1 MSSLA
6 HQSYKRT
13 RIVATV
19 GPASAEPAIFRKLV
33 SEGVNVA
40 RLNFSHGT
48 YPEHARFITMV
59 RTAARRLGT
68 TVSVLQDLCGPK
80 IRVGDLPPDGV
91 QLVNGETIIFSNNVK
106 RRNAIPFQYAGLP
119 RDVHKGD
126 QVLLDDGLLE
136 LEVLGTTAAEVS
148 CRVIVG
154 GKLTSHKGINVPS
167 ATLRVPAITEKD
179 KKDLVFGLA
188 HGVDAVAL
196 SFVRSPRDVTHLREL
211 IARAR
216 PRVEPFLFVKIEKH
230 EAIEHL
236 EEIVHAADGVMV
248 ARGDLGIEVAPELVP
263 LLQKK
268 MVRLCNDLNKPVIV
282 ATQMLDSMIR
292 NPRPTRAE
300 ISDVANAVLDMTDG
314 VMLSGE
320 SASGAY
326 PVEAVSYMA
335 RTARV
340 VEGAALQAG
349 ALVCHHRAPA
359 PSQVVG
365 ELAFVAAEL
374 EGVAAI
380 VVLTESSDTVRAL
393 SRMRLPCTIIAQ
405 ASDEH
410 LAARMNFYYGV
421 APVVAH
427 ALTRGGMLQS
437 VLRAARKRGLAA
449 RGDRVVVLRSRN
461 GRGALLSLEE
471 VRVS

>member
-1 MSSLA
+1 MSSLP
-6 HQSYKRT
+6 HDTYKRT
-13 RIVATV
+13 RIVATI
-19 GPASAEPAIFRKLV
+19 GPASSQPAVFRQLV
-33 SEGVNVA
+33 ANGVNVA

-59 RTAARRLGT
+59 RAAARRCGT
-68 TVSVLQDLCGPK
+68 TLSILQDLCGPK
-80 IRVGDLPPDGV
+80 IRVGELPPDGV
-91 QLVNGETIIFSNNVK
+91 TLETGTTVIFSNNTK

-119 RDVHKGD
+119 RDVHRGD

-136 LEVLGTTAAEVS
+136 LEVLGTTAAEVT
-148 CRVIVG
+148 CRVVVG
-154 GKLTSHKGINVPS
+154 GVLTSHKGINVPS

-196 SFVRSPRDVTHLREL
+196 SFVRSPRDVTHLRDL

-216 PRVEPFLFVKIEKH
+216 PRVKPLLFVKIEKH

-320 SASGAY
+320 SASGAH

-335 RTARV
+335 RTART
-340 VEGAALQAG
+340 VEAAAVQAG

-374 EGVAAI
+374 EGVSAI
-380 VVLTESSDTVRAL
+380 LVPQESSDAVPAL

-405 ASDEH
+405 AADDAQ
-410 LAARMNFYYGV
+410 AARLNFYYGV
-421 APVVAH
+421 APLSVRS
-427 ALTRGGMLQS
+427 LTRSGAISAL
-437 VLRAARKRGLAA
+437 LHAARKRGLVS
-449 RGDRVVVLRSRN
+449 RGNRVVVLRAGT
-461 GRGALLSLEE
+461 GRGALLSLDE
-471 VRVS
+471 VSVP